1 MAKQNRNHNSQPDII
16 DAEYTTIDSGG
27 ALVPQPRAVSLHPR
41 NTPRSN
47 LQDGG
52 YFDATGKRRPIFMVL
67 PSEDNMAALMAIR
80 AWLSAFRHKP
90 LQTVGV
96 TGATLW
102 FGFAGLS
109 GGLNL
114 LRGDVVQCSGD
125 NWNPVVAGCNIAAA
139 IAGPSQGL
147 AGNLHDGILGQED
160 MSEEI
165 ETRPK
170 IRAVRVEE

>member
-1 MAKQNRNHNSQPDII
+1 MAKRNQNQHQNPEII
-16 DAEYTTIDSGG
+16 DAEFTTIETGG
-27 ALVPQPRAVSLHPR
+27 VLSPQPKMVNLRPR

-47 LQDGG
+47 IQDGG
-52 YFDATGKRRPIFMVL
+52 YFDATEKRRPIFLIL
-67 PSEDNMAALMAIR
+67 PNDDQMAALMAIR

-90 LQTVGV
+90 FQTVGV
-96 TGATLW
+96 TGAALW

-125 NWNPVVAGCNIAAA
+125 TWNPVVAGCNIAAA

-147 AGNLHDGILGQED
+147 AGNLHDVVLGQD
-160 MSEEI
+160 DVNEEI

>member
-1 MAKQNRNHNSQPDII
+1 MSKRIQNQAQNPEII
-16 DAEYTTIDSGG
+16 DAEFTAIETG
-27 ALVPQPRAVSLHPR
+27 AALIPQQQAVNLRPR

-47 LQDGG
+47 IKDGG
-52 YFDATGKRRPIFMVL
+52 YFDAAGKRRPIFLIL
-67 PSEDNMAALMAIR
+67 PSDDQMAALMAIR
-80 AWLSAFRHKP
+80 AWLSAVRHKP
-90 LQTVGV
+90 FQTVGV
-96 TGATLW
+96 TGATFW

-125 NWNPVVAGCNIAAA
+125 AWNPVVTGCNVAAA
-139 IAGPSQGL
+139 ISGPSQGL
-147 AGNLHDGILGQED
+147 AGNLHDVVLGQD
-160 MSEEI
+160 DFNEEI

>member
-1 MAKQNRNHNSQPDII
+1 MAKQNRNQHAQPDII

-27 ALVPQPRAVSLHPR
+27 ALVPQPRTVNLRPR

-52 YFDATGKRRPIFMVL
+52 YFDASGKRRPIFMVL

-109 GGLNL
+109 GSLNL

-147 AGNLHDGILGQED
+147 AGNLHDVILGQED
-160 MSEEI
+160 VSEEI

>member
-1 MAKQNRNHNSQPDII
+1 MAKQNRNQNSQPDII

-27 ALVPQPRAVSLHPR
+27 ALVPQPRTVNLRPR

-52 YFDATGKRRPIFMVL
+52 YFDASGKRRPIFMVL

-109 GGLNL
+109 G
-114 LRGDVVQCSGD
+114 
-125 NWNPVVAGCNIAAA
+125 
-139 IAGPSQGL
+139 
-147 AGNLHDGILGQED
+147 
-160 MSEEI
+160 
-165 ETRPK
+165 
-170 IRAVRVEE
+170 

>member
-1 MAKQNRNHNSQPDII
+1 MAKQNRNHNTQPDII
-16 DAEYTTIDSGG
+16 DAEYTTIESGG
-27 ALVPQPRAVSLHPR
+27 ALVPQPRTVNLRPR

-52 YFDATGKRRPIFMVL
+52 YFDASGKRRPIFMVL

-90 LQTVGV
+90 FQTVGV

-109 GGLNL
+109 GSLNL

-147 AGNLHDGILGQED
+147 AGNLHDVILGQED
-160 MSEEI
+160 LSEEI

>member
-1 MAKQNRNHNSQPDII
+1 
-16 DAEYTTIDSGG
+16 
-27 ALVPQPRAVSLHPR
+27 
-41 NTPRSN
+41 
-47 LQDGG
+47 
-52 YFDATGKRRPIFMVL
+52 
-67 PSEDNMAALMAIR
+67 
-80 AWLSAFRHKP
+80 

-109 GGLNL
+109 GSLNL

-147 AGNLHDGILGQED
+147 AGNLHDVIWGQED
-160 MSEEI
+160 VSEEI